1 MKEKPGWARK
11 RMKITPTS
19 PSPVE
24 GEGELGYFR
33 PDSVSTSAPKGAATE
48 DESVCWPGLLANAIN
63 IRVVRLGDDTE
74 KPWGYQEKLP
84 CLRERNEGMEKTSE
98 PRSGF
103 VL

>member
-1 MKEKPGWARK
+1 MKEKP
-11 RMKITPTS
+11 
-19 PSPVE
+19 VE
-24 GEGELGYFR
+24 DAVGAGRLPCAAIR
-33 PDSVSTSAPKGAATE
+33 IPVSTSAPKGAATK
-48 DESVCWPGLLANAIN
+48 DENECVPGQQANAID